1 MCMVTPRPTPHPEPA
16 PTGFDTGLAAAYA
29 ALLAYGTLFPFHGWR
44 VPSAGLGALLA
55 EPLFSRRLPLDIA
68 VNAVIYLPFGLLM
81 VRALRPE
88 RGAVAR
94 VFLAVLAGVALSFS
108 LECLQAFLPARISSL
123 RDVALNG
130 AGAAA
135 GAGLAWLAGP
145 RLAPGRWLSGPR
157 RALLKPGPEMR
168 LGAAAAALWA
178 ASELTPLLLWVGPGQ
193 ARFGTYPLRL
203 LWEGRWPVTPMAV
216 LGVALA
222 VAAVAVIVST
232 VVRDGAR
239 PWGWGAGLVGAV
251 LLLKVP
257 VVGRQLTPDALL
269 GAALG
274 LAAAFGLVRIA
285 EAPRLRLG
293 AWLALF
299 AAVAGHL
306 QVTPEAW
313 NPLGRWLPFAA
324 GPLSR
329 DSAGALAAIWPYL
342 AVAYVGVR
350 LRLAAPWVVAVGG
363 ALAVGAFAFGLEAL
377 QAHVPGRLPD
387 AADPL
392 LALLAWSLPW
402 CLPAVRRAA
411 APVV

>member
-1 MCMVTPRPTPHPEPA
+1 MRMVNPRPTPHPEPA
-16 PTGFDTGLAAAYA
+16 PTGFDAGLAAAYA
-29 ALLAYGTLFPFHGWR
+29 ALLVYGTLFPFHGWR
-44 VPSAGLGALLA
+44 VPPAGLRALLA
-55 EPLFSRRLPLDIA
+55 EPLLSRHLPLDIL
-68 VNAVIYLPFGLLM
+68 VNAVIYLPFGLLA

-88 RGAVAR
+88 RGAAQR
-94 VFLAVLAGVALSFS
+94 IALAVLAGVALSGS

-130 AGAAA
+130 TGTACGAL
-135 GAGLAWLAGP
+135 LAWLAGP
-145 RLAPGRWLSGPR
+145 SLAPGRWLSGPR
-157 RALLKPGPEMR
+157 RAVLKPGPEMR

-178 ASELTPLLLWVGPGQ
+178 ASELTPLLFWVGPGQ
-193 ARFGTYPLRL
+193 VRFGTYPIRM
-203 LWEGRWPVTPMAV
+203 LWEGRWPITPMTV
-216 LGVALA
+216 LGIALA

-239 PWGWGAGLVGAV
+239 RWGWGAGLVGAV
-251 LLLKVP
+251 LVLKVP
-257 VVGRQLTPDALL
+257 VVGQQLTPEAVL

-274 LAAAFGLVRIA
+274 LAAAFPLVRIA

-299 AAVAGHL
+299 ATAAAHL
-306 QVTPEAW
+306 QVAPDTW
-313 NPLGRWLPFAA
+313 NPLGRWMPFGT
-324 GPLSR
+324 GPLSHE
-329 DSAGALAAIWPYL
+329 SAGALAAVWPYL

-350 LRLAAPWVVAVGG
+350 LRLAAPWAVAVGG

-411 APVV
+411 SPVV